1 MRIQS
6 RPVCKCQIGATV
18 SQNWSVILY
27 KMPPIP
33 TCSLDILNL
42 MIRMKTLCSPLWW
55 LLCKFENGA
64 MVVAGSWKAA
74 LYCGSVFVINYLAFL
89 CPCSAADL
97 ILEFINFHINTTCWI
112 ESAILIAAAFL
123 VDEKLLL
130 WLKANT
136 HGRIG
141 TPVRNNLEIT
151 SYPVEK
157 KNE

>member
-1 MRIQS
+1 
-6 RPVCKCQIGATV
+6 
-18 SQNWSVILY
+18 
-27 KMPPIP
+27 
-33 TCSLDILNL
+33 
-42 MIRMKTLCSPLWW
+42 MKTLCSPLWW

-97 ILEFINFHINTTCWI
+97 ILEFINFHINTACWI

-151 SYPVEK
+151 SYPVDK
-157 KNE
+157 KKLVRVRSTTQKKLVELWLAAMSLCRAPICRLSSLPYW